1 MANKEKNQIL
11 GELEA
16 EIMEVVWKLETASVR
31 DVLEKINLKRKIAY
45 TTIMTVMSRLYDK
58 GVLKRNL
65 DVSGAYV
72 YRAAK
77 TREGFFAAA
86 SKKMINGLLSD
97 YGEVAVAQF
106 LDAVESSNL
115 DDLKKWKR
123 KLKSIK

>member
-1 MANKEKNQIL
+1 MAIRKKNQAL
-11 GELEA
+11 GELES
-16 EIMEVVWKLETASVR
+16 EIMEVIWKLETASVR
-31 DVLEKINLKRKIAY
+31 DVLKKISSKRKIAY

-58 GVLKRNL
+58 SILKRSL
-65 DVSGAYV
+65 DSSGAYV
-72 YRAAK
+72 YRATK
-77 TREGFFAAA
+77 TREGFFASA

-115 DDLKKWKR
+115 DDLKKWKK